1 MNLCEAFRALNAL
14 NEDTFSVDA
23 DGINKLSAF
32 EQSDDLTDEIS
43 IIDPDATTE
52 EELSDSYVGKV
63 ILDCCVCHS
72 KLYKSK
78 DDVTLDDEG
87 VMANV
92 GEECPY
98 CYTPDGFK
106 VIGEVAP
113 FDNANADS
121 DGDGSEEEPIEELFD
136 ANVNLDARGFGG
148 KDNQV
153 SVLGGKMP
161 MGESCDTKKLNE
173 FVSDGGYAEG
183 GNVIDNAPR
192 PNASLHKLKFD
203 NLDGKATRTIKAS
216 ELKPG
221 MTTET
226 GRIRRIEPDYL
237 NGKKGVNCIYDTV
250 GRTTPSDFFPAD
262 KDVEILEEGIFGI
275 KTKREKDLE
284 RRRAETAARIDK
296 EFEEK
301 KRQERARMEQE
312 DREKDARSK
321 ATQRRLDAY
330 DAAKRNSSSGRTST
344 SNTGYRGI
352 SYSGGDYFSEGL
364 ENDDME
370 YTITFQDLVTDPS
383 TGRKNWETYTRKVV
397 GDKKLQTCLRGFR
410 IYGNKTRKLLSVRD
424 MYGKRVNADYS
435 LEESTAVAT
444 RPSIASVLSK
454 NMDSLYSYDNPS
466 ELRNAIMDV
475 VSNSE
480 VDPKEVSKLQRALF
494 SKKSV
499 SALLSTI
506 GTYMTGERVV
516 DTTGRNAEMN
526 NSVNESVNN
535 ITIET
540 DDDTVDVAL
549 DGNGGVNV
557 TAQPT
562 ASADP
567 AGDGETIIPV
577 SDETMNE
584 IEGNDDTI
592 EEPIEGDEM
601 DVNIDEFDEESFDE
615 LGESYF
621 KRIYENVNGYKTTT
635 IKELNNQLVVEGTLK
650 FNSGNQKKTSFVF
663 EALDI
668 DKNGRARFVGDN
680 KQITEGKKAFTLVGK
695 VSGNKFIT
703 ESMNY
708 NYRDKGADGKTTRVY
723 GNARISRKG

>member
-43 IIDPDATTE
+43 IIDPEVETE

-78 DDVTLDDEG
+78 DEVTLDDEG
-87 VMANV
+87 LLANV

-106 VIGEVAP
+106 VIGEVVR
-113 FDNANADS
+113 FEGSDANTD
-121 DGDGSEEEPIEELFD
+121 DGSEEVEEGLLTGDINVDFNSKD
-136 ANVNLDARGFGG
+136 AA
-148 KDNQV
+148 V
-153 SVLGGKMP
+153 SVMGGNSSTVK
-161 MGESCDTKKLNE
+161 ESLKHGATKDKADMKPTPIRPSAALDWDE
-173 FVSDGGYAEG
+173 EIKFVSD
-183 GNVIDNAPR
+183 NN
-192 PNASLHKLKFD
+192 
-203 NLDGKATRTIKAS
+203 DG
-216 ELKPG
+216 
-221 MTTET
+221 
-226 GRIRRIEPDYL
+226 D
-237 NGKKGVNCIYDTV
+237 
-250 GRTTPSDFFPAD
+250 
-262 KDVEILEEGIFGI
+262 LEEGIFDFGHR
-275 KTKREKDLE
+275 KRKKEVE
-284 RRRAETAARIDK
+284 RRNAEMKARLDQK
-296 EFEEK
+296 YAK
-301 KRQERARMEQE
+301 KAEDERAKWEQE
-312 DREKDARSK
+312 QREKDARSRD
-321 ATQRRLDAY
+321 TQRRLDAY
-330 DAAKRNSSSGRTST
+330 DAVKRNSSSGRTST
-344 SNTGYRGI
+344 SNTGHRGI
-352 SYSGGDYFSEGL
+352 NYSGGDYYSE
-364 ENDDME
+364 
-370 YTITFQDLVTDPS
+370 
-383 TGRKNWETYTRKVV
+383 
-397 GDKKLQTCLRGFR
+397 
-410 IYGNKTRKLLSVRD
+410 
-424 MYGKRVNADYS
+424 S
-435 LEESTAVAT
+435 LNEASAVAT

-454 NMDSLYSYDNPS
+454 NMDSLYSYDNAG
-466 ELRNAIMDV
+466 ELRNAIMDIV
-475 VSNSE
+475 NNSE
-480 VDPKEVSKLQRALF
+480 VDPKEIAKLQRALF

-540 DDDTVDVAL
+540 DEDTVGVAL

-557 TAQPT
+557 TAEPT

-584 IEGNDDTI
+584 IEGNDTTT
-592 EEPIEGDEM
+592 EEPTEGDEM
-601 DVNIDEFDEESFDE
+601 DVNIDEFDEDSFDE

-621 KRIYENVNGYKTTT
+621 KRIYENVNGYKTTS
-635 IKELNNQLVVEGTLK
+635 IKESNNQLIVEGTLK
-650 FNSGNQKKTSFVF
+650 FNSGNLKKTSFVF

-708 NYRDKGADGKTTRVY
+708 NYRDKGTNGKTTRVY
-723 GNARISRKG
+723 GNARVSKRG

>member
-43 IIDPDATTE
+43 IIDPDAETE

-78 DDVTLDDEG
+78 DEVTLNDEG
-87 VMANV
+87 LLANV

-113 FDNANADS
+113 FDNANTDS
-121 DGDGSEEEPIEELFD
+121 DGDGTEEEPIEELFD
-136 ANVNLDARGFGG
+136 ANVNLDAKGFGG
-148 KDNQV
+148 KDNKV

-161 MGESCDTKKLNE
+161 MGESLDDNKSGKNNDLTPTAVRPSANMNPDDDIR
-173 FVSDGGYAEG
+173 FVKDKTQ
-183 GNVIDNAPR
+183 P
-192 PNASLHKLKFD
+192 
-203 NLDGKATRTIKAS
+203 IK
-216 ELKPG
+216 
-221 MTTET
+221 
-226 GRIRRIEPDYL
+226 
-237 NGKKGVNCIYDTV
+237 
-250 GRTTPSDFFPAD
+250 
-262 KDVEILEEGIFGI
+262 
-275 KTKREKDLE
+275 
-284 RRRAETAARIDK
+284 
-296 EFEEK
+296 
-301 KRQERARMEQE
+301 E
-312 DREKDARSK
+312 DS
-321 ATQRRLDAY
+321 
-330 DAAKRNSSSGRTST
+330 
-344 SNTGYRGI
+344 
-352 SYSGGDYFSEGL
+352 
-364 ENDDME
+364 
-370 YTITFQDLVTDPS
+370 
-383 TGRKNWETYTRKVV
+383 
-397 GDKKLQTCLRGFR
+397 
-410 IYGNKTRKLLSVRD
+410 
-424 MYGKRVNADYS
+424 
-435 LEESTAVAT
+435 AVAT

-466 ELRNAIMDV
+466 DLRNAIMDV
-475 VSNSE
+475 VSTSD

-540 DDDTVDVAL
+540 DEDTVDVAL

-557 TAQPT
+557 TAEPT
-562 ASADP
+562 ASATP
-567 AGDGETIIPV
+567 TGEGETIVPV

-584 IEGNDDTI
+584 LEGNG
-592 EEPIEGDEM
+592 EAVEGPAEGDEM
-601 DVNIDEFDEESFDE
+601 DVNLDEFDEESFDE

-621 KRIYENVNGYKTTT
+621 KRIYENVNGYKTTS
-635 IKELNNQLVVEGTLK
+635 IKESNNQLIVEGTLK
-650 FNSGNQKKTSFVF
+650 FNSGNLKKTSFVF

-695 VSGNKFIT
+695 VNGNKFIT

-723 GNARISRKG
+723 GNARVSKRG

>member
-43 IIDPDATTE
+43 IIDPDAETE

-78 DDVTLDDEG
+78 DEVTLDDEG
-87 VMANV
+87 LMANV

-113 FDNANADS
+113 FDNEDS
-121 DGDGSEEEPIEELFD
+121 DNNGGADEVEEGLLGGDVNVKIDGSD
-136 ANVNLDARGFGG
+136 SAVGF
-148 KDNQV
+148 
-153 SVLGGKMP
+153 LGGSANTTN
-161 MGESCDTKKLNE
+161 ESLQ
-173 FVSDGGYAEG
+173 DGIF
-183 GNVIDNAPR
+183 N
-192 PNASLHKLKFD
+192 PNK
-203 NLDGKATRTIKAS
+203 
-216 ELKPG
+216 
-221 MTTET
+221 
-226 GRIRRIEPDYL
+226 
-237 NGKKGVNCIYDTV
+237 KKGATKDRADMKQTAIRPSAALDWDEETKFIKDDTY
-250 GRTTPSDFFPAD
+250 PM
-262 KDVEILEEGIFGI
+262 
-275 KTKREKDLE
+275 
-284 RRRAETAARIDK
+284 
-296 EFEEK
+296 
-301 KRQERARMEQE
+301 QEA
-312 DREKDARSK
+312 S
-321 ATQRRLDAY
+321 
-330 DAAKRNSSSGRTST
+330 
-344 SNTGYRGI
+344 
-352 SYSGGDYFSEGL
+352 
-364 ENDDME
+364 
-370 YTITFQDLVTDPS
+370 
-383 TGRKNWETYTRKVV
+383 
-397 GDKKLQTCLRGFR
+397 
-410 IYGNKTRKLLSVRD
+410 
-424 MYGKRVNADYS
+424 
-435 LEESTAVAT
+435 AVAT

-454 NMDSLYSYDNPS
+454 NMDSLYSYDNAS
-466 ELRNAIMDV
+466 ELRNAIMDIV
-475 VSNSE
+475 TNSE

-526 NSVNESVNN
+526 NAVNESKSIDEDTEVLTVGKLTRLVKKLTGLDTYKTHSTSIRGYRSPGEGSFQVTKEGFNSFRIIFYRNKEMQQKVKDELISQGYNVYDMANDIVVDASKCVTESKSINESVNN

-540 DDDTVDVAL
+540 DEDTVDVAM
-549 DGNGGVNV
+549 DGNGGVTVNA
-557 TAQPT
+557 TPT
-562 ASADP
+562 SAADS
-567 AGDGETIIPV
+567 GDEVIVPV
-577 SDETMNE
+577 SDETMTE
-584 IEGNDDTI
+584 IEGNDEPI
-592 EEPIEGDEM
+592 EEPTEGDEM

-621 KRIYENVNGYKTTT
+621 KRIYENVNGYKTTS
-635 IKELNNQLVVEGTLK
+635 IKESNNQLIVEGTLK
-650 FNSGNQKKTSFVF
+650 FNSGNLKKTSFVF

-695 VSGNKFIT
+695 VRGNKFIT

-708 NYRDKGADGKTTRVY
+708 NYRDKGTNGKTTRVY
-723 GNARISRKG
+723 GNARVSKRG